1 MYKTDYL
8 QNGAYV
14 DVVHHISPRA
24 ALALLGVLLLSV
36 LGLVAAASN
45 PPPTATTS
53 APAAPTAATSSTTAP
68 AASSIPPAS
77 SPAARIIDVYTDIP
91 SPRFLQISIKVFY
104 THIYIFTSK
113 FVNLGR
119 KIAHL
124 ANYENV
130 KKNV

>member
-53 APAAPTAATSSTTAP
+53 APAA
-68 AASSIPPAS
+68 
-77 SPAARIIDVYTDIP
+77 RIIDVYTDIP

-119 KIAHL
+119 KIAHF
-124 ANYENV
+124 ANF
-130 KKNV
+130 K

>member
-68 AASSIPPAS
+68 AAS
-77 SPAARIIDVYTDIP
+77 PAARIMYIYV
-91 SPRFLQISIKVFY
+91 LQNIIKSLRLLY
-104 THIYIFTSK
+104 PYLYI
-113 FVNLGR
+113 R
-119 KIAHL
+119 
-124 ANYENV
+124 E
-130 KKNV
+130 